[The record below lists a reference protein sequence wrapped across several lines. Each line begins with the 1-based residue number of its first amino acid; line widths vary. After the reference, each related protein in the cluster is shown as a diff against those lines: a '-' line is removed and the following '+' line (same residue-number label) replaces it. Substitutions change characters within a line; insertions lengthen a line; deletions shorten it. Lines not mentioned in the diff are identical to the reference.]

1 MNVKNGFVLAL
12 ALTVTLLG
20 SGVRAEQSEPPKNK
34 AEAAKITPEETI
46 TLKKDEVRTLSV
58 KDVTR
63 VAVGDPATADITVS
77 ETGGIRITGGKQG
90 ETLLLVWTK
99 DGARKAYRLVV
110 QG

>member
-1 MNVKNGFVLAL
+1 MNAKNGFGLAL

-20 SGVRAEQSEPPKNK
+20 SGVRAERNEPPKNK

-46 TLKKDEVRTLSV
+46 TV

-63 VAVGDPATADITVS
+63 IAVGDPATADIKVS
-77 ETGGIRITGGKQG
+77 DAGEIRITGGKQG

-99 DGARKAYRLVV
+99 DGARKAYKLIV